1 MVAREAG
8 VKVLSVK
15 TRRRDSTRA
24 AFRRHYEER
33 HVPLGLGF
41 LDRFRWCKYVR
52 NHVLDVIEGEVD
64 FDCLTEFWFASRA
77 DQEGT
82 ARFAATPDF
91 AVLDEDDRRFLDVD
105 RRLACELGES
115 LLAGERPACD
125 PPGTRRV
132 AALFSLPAS
141 RVVSGATGAADA
153 SGGHVGGHVG
163 GHAGGAMGS
172 AEAAVDFAAGI
183 ERDARALAADG
194 LEPGTRLSFDRR
206 LTTGPR
212 PEAFAAI
219 VSLWSPPGRA
229 PARLRWQGGVTP
241 DAVVVLDVVETP
253 PAQLLRAAS

>member
-1 MVAREAG
+1 MV
-8 VKVLSVK
+8 KLLSVK
-15 TRRRDSTRA
+15 TRRGDTTRA

-41 LDRFRWCKYVR
+41 IDRFRWRKYVR
-52 NHVLDVIEGEVD
+52 SHVLDVPSGDVD

-77 DQEGT
+77 DQAST
-82 ARFAATPDF
+82 ARFAATPEF

-115 LLAGERPACD
+115 LLAGERPAFD
-125 PPGTRRV
+125 PPGTRRL
-132 AALFSLPAS
+132 AALFSLPA
-141 RVVSGATGAADA
+141 
-153 SGGHVGGHVG
+153 
-163 GHAGGAMGS
+163 AGGAD
-172 AEAAVDFAAGI
+172 AFVAGL

-194 LEPGTRLSFDRR
+194 LAPGTWLTFDRR

-229 PARLRWQGGVTP
+229 PGALRWKGGAEP
-241 DAVVVLDVVETP
+241 DAVVLLDVVETP
-253 PAQLLRAAS
+253 PASLYRAA

>member
-1 MVAREAG
+1 M

-15 TRRRDSTRA
+15 TRRRDTTRA

-41 LDRFRWCKYVR
+41 LDRFRWRKYVR
-52 NHVLDVIEGEVD
+52 NHVLDATSGDVD

-115 LLAGERPACD
+115 LLAGERPAFD

-153 SGGHVGGHVG
+153 ARGD
-163 GHAGGAMGS
+163 AGGAMGS
-172 AEAAVDFAAGI
+172 AEAAVDFVAGI

-194 LEPGTRLSFDRR
+194 LEPGIRLSFDRR

-229 PARLRWQGGVTP
+229 PARLRWKGGVTP